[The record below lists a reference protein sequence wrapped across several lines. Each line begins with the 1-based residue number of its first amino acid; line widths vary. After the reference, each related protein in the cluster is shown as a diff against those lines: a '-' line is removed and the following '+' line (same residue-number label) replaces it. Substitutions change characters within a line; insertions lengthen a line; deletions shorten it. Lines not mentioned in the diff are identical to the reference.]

1 MRILAFISLL
11 LITTSILTTTSGC
24 KVNYSFTGAD
34 IPAEAKTISVGYF
47 VATATLANPQVSQQF
62 TNDMIAMVLTQ
73 TSLDVVDENGDL
85 QFEGTITGY
94 KISPAAVQA
103 DTEAA
108 AKNRLTMKVKVKYT
122 NTIEPEK
129 SFEKEFTQFADFNAD
144 DNLNDIEEELIEI
157 IDETLVQDIF
167 NASLGSW

>member
-1 MRILAFISLL
+1 MRVFQFIFFFI
-11 LITTSILTTTSGC
+11 ITFAVITSSGC

-47 VATATLANPQVSQQF
+47 IATATLANPQVAQQF
-62 TNDMIAMVLTQ
+62 TSDLIAMVLTQ
-73 TSLDVVDENGDL
+73 TSLDVVDDNGDL

-94 KISPAAVQA
+94 KISPAAVQS

-108 AKNRLTMKVKVKYT
+108 AKNRLTMTVKVKYT

-129 SFEKEFTQFADFNAD
+129 SFEKDFSQFADFDAD
-144 DNLNDIEEELIEI
+144 ENLNDIEPVLIEQ
-157 IDETLVQDIF
+157 IDDILVQEIF

>member
-1 MRILAFISLL
+1 MRIFAFISLL
-11 LITTSILTTTSGC
+11 LITTSLLINTSGC

-47 VATATLANPQVSQQF
+47 IATATLANPQVSQQF
-62 TNDMIAMVLTQ
+62 TTDLIAMVLTQ
-73 TSLDVVDENGDL
+73 TSLDVVDDNGDL
-85 QFEGTITGY
+85 QFEGSIVGY
-94 KISPAAVQA
+94 KISPAAVQS

-108 AKNRLTMKVKVKYT
+108 AKNRLTMTVKVKYT

-129 SFEKEFTQFADFNAD
+129 SFERDFSQFADFNAD
-144 DNLNDIEEELIEI
+144 DNLNDIEELLIEI

>member
-1 MRILAFISLL
+1 MRIFAFISLL
-11 LITTSILTTTSGC
+11 VIVSLLTATSGC

-62 TNDMIAMVLTQ
+62 TTDLIAMVLTQ
-73 TSLDVVDENGDL
+73 TSLDVVDDNGDL
-85 QFEGTITGY
+85 QFEGTISGY
-94 KISPAAVQA
+94 KITPAAVQA

-108 AKNRLTMKVKVKYT
+108 GKNRLTMTVKVKYT

-129 SFEKEFTQFADFNAD
+129 SFERDFSQFADFDAD
-144 DNLNDIEEELIEI
+144 DNLNDVEQVLIEV
-157 IDETLVQDIF
+157 IDEVLVQAIF

>member
-1 MRILAFISLL
+1 MRIFAFISLL
-11 LITTSILTTTSGC
+11 FITTSLLINTSGC

-47 VATATLANPQVSQQF
+47 IATATLANPQVSQQF
-62 TNDMIAMVLTQ
+62 TTDLIAMVLTQ
-73 TSLDVVDENGDL
+73 TSLDVVDDNGDL
-85 QFEGTITGY
+85 QFEGSIVGY
-94 KISPAAVQA
+94 KISPAAVQS

-108 AKNRLTMKVKVKYT
+108 AKNRLTMTVKVKYT

-129 SFEKEFTQFADFNAD
+129 SFERDFSQFADFNAD
-144 DNLNDIEEELIEI
+144 DNLNDIEELLIEI

>member
-1 MRILAFISLL
+1 MRTFAFISLL
-11 LITTSILTTTSGC
+11 IITTSLLTTAPGC

-34 IPAEAKTISVGYF
+34 IPAEAKTVSVGYF
-47 VATATLANPQVSQQF
+47 IATATLANPQVSQQF

-85 QFEGTITGY
+85 QFEGSIIGY

-129 SFEKEFTQFADFNAD
+129 SFEKDFSQFADFNAD
-144 DNLNDIEEELIEI
+144 DDLNDIEEGLIEI
-157 IDETLVQDIF
+157 IDETLVQAIF

>member
-1 MRILAFISLL
+1 MRIFAFIF
-11 LITTSILTTTSGC
+11 LIITASILTTTSGC

-47 VATATLANPQVSQQF
+47 IATATLANPQVSQQF
-62 TNDMIAMVLTQ
+62 TNDLIAMVLTQ
-73 TSLDVVDENGDL
+73 TSLDVVDDNGDL
-85 QFEGTITGY
+85 QYEGTITGY
-94 KISPAAVQA
+94 KISPAAVQS

-108 AKNRLTMKVKVKYT
+108 AKNRLTMTVKVKYT

-129 SFEKEFTQFADFNAD
+129 SFEKDFSQFADFDAD
-144 DNLNDIEEELIEI
+144 KNLNDIEEELIDF
-157 IDETLVQDIF
+157 IDEILVQEIF

>member
-1 MRILAFISLL
+1 MRVIAFISLF
-11 LITTSILTTTSGC
+11 LITASILTTTSGC

-47 VATATLANPQVSQQF
+47 IATATLANPAVSQQF
-62 TNDMIAMVLTQ
+62 TTDLIAMVLTQ
-73 TSLDVVDENGDL
+73 TSLDVVDDNGDL

-94 KISPAAVQA
+94 KITPAAVQS

-108 AKNRLTMKVKVKYT
+108 AKNRLTMTVKVKYT

-129 SFEKEFTQFADFNAD
+129 SFEKDFSQFADFNAD
-144 DNLNDIEEELIEI
+144 DNLNDVEQVLIEI
-157 IDETLVQDIF
+157 IDETLVQAIF

>member
-1 MRILAFISLL
+1 MV
-11 LITTSILTTTSGC
+11 ITSPGC

-34 IPAEAKTISVGYF
+34 IPAEAKTISVSYF
-47 VATATLANPQVSQQF
+47 IATAPLANPQVSQQF

-73 TSLDVVDENGDL
+73 TSLDVVDEFGDL
-85 QFEGTITGY
+85 QFEGSIVGY
-94 KISPAAVQA
+94 KISPAAVQS

-122 NTIEPEK
+122 NTIEPDK
-129 SFEKEFTQFADFNAD
+129 SFEREFAQFADFNAD
-144 DNLNDIEEELIEI
+144 DNLNDVEQALIEL

>member
-1 MRILAFISLL
+1 MRTFAFISLL
-11 LITTSILTTTSGC
+11 IITTSLLINTSGC

-47 VATATLANPQVSQQF
+47 IATATLANPQVSQQF
-62 TNDMIAMVLTQ
+62 TTDLIAMVLTQ
-73 TSLDVVDENGDL
+73 TSLDVVDDNGDL
-85 QFEGTITGY
+85 QFEGSIVGY
-94 KISPAAVQA
+94 KISPAAVQS

-108 AKNRLTMKVKVKYT
+108 AKNRLTMTVKVKYT

-129 SFEKEFTQFADFNAD
+129 SFEKDFSHFADFNAD
-144 DNLNDIEEELIEI
+144 DNLNDIEELLIEI
-157 IDETLVQDIF
+157 IDETLVQAIF

>member
-1 MRILAFISLL
+1 MRIFAFIFL
-11 LITTSILTTTSGC
+11 LITTLILTTTSGC

-47 VATATLANPQVSQQF
+47 IATATLANPQVSQQF
-62 TNDMIAMVLTQ
+62 TNDLIAMVLTQ
-73 TSLDVVDENGDL
+73 TSLDVVDDNGDL
-85 QFEGTITGY
+85 QYEGSITGY
-94 KISPAAVQA
+94 KITPAAVQS

-108 AKNRLTMKVKVKYT
+108 AKNRLTMTVKVKYT

-129 SFEKEFTQFADFNAD
+129 SFEKDFSQFADFDAD
-144 DNLNDIEEELIEI
+144 DNLNDIEEELIDL
-157 IDETLVQDIF
+157 IDEILVQEIF

>member
-1 MRILAFISLL
+1 MRIFAFISLL
-11 LITTSILTTTSGC
+11 LITTSLLINTSGC

-47 VATATLANPQVSQQF
+47 IATATLANPQVSQQF
-62 TNDMIAMVLTQ
+62 TTDLIAMVLTQ
-73 TSLDVVDENGDL
+73 TSLDVVDDNGDL
-85 QFEGTITGY
+85 QFEGSIVGY
-94 KISPAAVQA
+94 KISPAAVQS

-108 AKNRLTMKVKVKYT
+108 AKNRLTMTVKVKYT
-122 NTIEPEK
+122 NTIEPDK
-129 SFEKEFTQFADFNAD
+129 SFEKDFSQFADFNAD
-144 DNLNDIEEELIEI
+144 ENLNDIEQVLIEI